1 MCAWQQ
7 TLRMTVMTGALW
19 ACAPNESPFKSSNLI
34 RVVPGG
40 RSVSVVNAK
49 TESEARPWAMEYCN
63 KQGLAPRF
71 KEMGMRWRSTSAE
84 YDCL

>member
-7 TLRMTVMTGALW
+7 ALRMTVVTGALW

-49 TESEARPWAMEYCN
+49 TENEARPWAMEYCN
-63 KQGLAPRF
+63 KQGLVAVQ
-71 KEMGMRWRSTSAE
+71 GDGYALRSTSAE